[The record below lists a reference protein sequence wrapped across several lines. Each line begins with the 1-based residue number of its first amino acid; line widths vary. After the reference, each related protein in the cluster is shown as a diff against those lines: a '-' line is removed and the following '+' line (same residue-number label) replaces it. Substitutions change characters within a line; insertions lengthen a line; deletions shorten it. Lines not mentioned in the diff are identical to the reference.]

1 MNKYIQT
8 PLPESVNSIVILKKA
23 YCNQYLQMS
32 TIAPPRP
39 RTKPSTIP
47 SIRPEVDNPRPSR
60 IPQRRVI
67 NPVIPEEWI
76 TPEEPKP

>member
-1 MNKYIQT
+1 
-8 PLPESVNSIVILKKA
+8 
-23 YCNQYLQMS
+23 MS

-39 RTKPSTIP
+39 RTKPGTIP
-47 SIRPEVDNPRPSR
+47 NVNPEVENPRPYK